1 VAQPDQFGSQARQ
14 TVVIAFSIPIID
26 DNVDSLVPSKLPQSF
41 PERVLEIRDSGARP
55 EIADLAKLISLL
67 LGMYR

>member
-1 VAQPDQFGSQARQ
+1 MTMLV
-14 TVVIAFSIPIID
+14 
-26 DNVDSLVPSKLPQSF
+26 SLVPSKLPQSF